1 MSPAAARMARSRER
15 AVQGRAVLQ
24 VEVDIIGLAYW
35 LRKEE
40 LIDGDHDDDRKLL
53 SVALE
58 RAIAISI
65 AKSLRVTDNT

>member
-1 MSPAAARMARSRER
+1 MSPAARRMARSRER

-35 LRKEE
+35 LEKEE

-53 SVALE
+53 SAALE